1 MIHPSAIV
9 DAKAELGTEVE
20 IGPGVVIEGPVQIGS
35 GTRIEAHAVLSGEVR
50 IGQDNRIG
58 YGAIIGSYPQDLSF
72 EPKSRTGIQIGE
84 KNVIRE
90 YATIHRGT
98 KEGTLTVLGSN
109 NLLMVG
115 AHVGHNAQV
124 GNGVILAN
132 NVLLGGYVEVRDR
145 AFLGGGAVVHQFTR
159 IGTTAI
165 LQGVAAVSKDIPPFC
180 VAAGLNS
187 VVAMNVV
194 GLRRAGFSAALRQE
208 VKDAF
213 RLLYF
218 AGLTTAQ
225 AISVAR
231 QRPWAKEIAI
241 FWDFVE
247 KSERGICSYTPWSKV
262 KGREG

>member
-1 MIHPSAIV
+1 MIHSSAIV
-9 DAKAELGTEVE
+9 DAKAELGTEIE
-20 IGPGVVIEGPVQIGS
+20 IGPGVIIEGPVQVGS
-35 GTRIEAHAVLSGEVR
+35 GTRVEAHAVLSGDVR

-72 EPKSRTGIQIGE
+72 DPKSRTGIRIGE

-98 KEGTLTVLGSN
+98 KEGTWTVLGSN

-115 AHVGHNAQV
+115 AHVGHNAQI

-132 NVLLGGYVEVRDR
+132 NVLLGGYAEVDDR

-194 GLRRAGFSAALRQE
+194 GLRRAGFGAALRRE

-213 RLLYF
+213 QLLYF
-218 AGLTTAQ
+218 SGLNIAQ
-225 AISVAR
+225 AISAAR
-231 QRPWAKEIAI
+231 QRAWAAEIAV

-247 KSERGICSYTPWSKV
+247 ESKRGICSYSAWSRL
-262 KGREG
+262 KG